1 MQAAL
6 EVFCKESFTDLK
18 EAEKEACFSSHLLDV
33 NEVFCLTDW
42 ACLGVFAPDSAPP
55 PPPPQPEERY
65 DGPSLA
71 DRFLQ
76 KIS

>member
-1 MQAAL
+1 MSSASSEPQVVG
-6 EVFCKESFTDLK
+6 E
-18 EAEKEACFSSHLLDV
+18 EACFSSHLLDV
-33 NEVFCLTDW
+33 NEVFPLTDW
-42 ACLGVFAPDSAPP
+42 ACLGVFAPESSSP

-65 DGPSLA
+65 DDASLA